1 MNNNCICYLPV
12 NVAVGLLLYK
22 QRWYFHAINIYSKL
36 YIITFAKYETS
47 KTSHELDTHNEEVLP
62 CRTQH
67 FIWVFWGTQQHSSIH
82 SSVYTWYLFYIM
94 CIMYIYILYIYT
106 YIYIYIYRIHRL
118 LFITLYL
125 DAGMDVNSALKER
138 VSKVFT
144 GTHLPFRRC
153 LPTVQ
158 FSSKAHITFA
168 YKDSTKM
175 LLFPVCS

>member
-1 MNNNCICYLPV
+1 
-12 NVAVGLLLYK
+12 
-22 QRWYFHAINIYSKL
+22 
-36 YIITFAKYETS
+36 
-47 KTSHELDTHNEEVLP
+47 
-62 CRTQH
+62 
-67 FIWVFWGTQQHSSIH
+67 
-82 SSVYTWYLFYIM
+82 
-94 CIMYIYILYIYT
+94 MYIYIYLYIY
-106 YIYIYIYRIHRL
+106 YCIHQL